1 MKKSLVRYKCFDPF
15 LFNFRGLG
23 FASTVC
29 QKIHMLMYLPH
40 WSIHI
45 SSNAAD
51 VQNHNRRVLHRAPL
65 GNSEY
70 RITRSRFYDCVATR
84 RHSLSVLSLTGS
96 SRSHKPLSLAM
107 CAAND
112 KSLQPVSVESPNS
125 YSTSRHCIVY
135 IFFRFKWHQLPCAHF
150 KIAVLHCQTL
160 QGCGFINRTTSV
172 FQYLLAESKNHF
184 RQSQVQKLDARQCWR
199 KMKSHQS
206 IMIRC
211 IMFWLNR
218 IQEFFFF
225 QICIVTGELWHEL
238 Q

>member
-1 MKKSLVRYKCFDPF
+1 MKKSLVRINNFDYSSRY
-15 LFNFRGLG
+15 FRGLW
-23 FASTVC
+23 FAPKLC

-51 VQNHNRRVLHRAPL
+51 VQNHNYRGLHCVPL
-65 GNSEY
+65 GKDWY
-70 RITRSRFYDCVATR
+70 WIARSRFYDCVATR
-84 RHSLSVLSLTGS
+84 RHSLSVLSLTDS

-112 KSLQPVSVESPNS
+112 KTLQPVSVESPNS

-135 IFFRFKWHQLPCAHF
+135 IFFRFKWHQPPGSHF

-172 FQYLLAESKNHF
+172 FQYLSTESKNHF
-184 RQSQVQKLDARQCWR
+184 RQSQVQKPDARQC
-199 KMKSHQS
+199 
-206 IMIRC
+206 
-211 IMFWLNR
+211 
-218 IQEFFFF
+218 
-225 QICIVTGELWHEL
+225 
-238 Q
+238 